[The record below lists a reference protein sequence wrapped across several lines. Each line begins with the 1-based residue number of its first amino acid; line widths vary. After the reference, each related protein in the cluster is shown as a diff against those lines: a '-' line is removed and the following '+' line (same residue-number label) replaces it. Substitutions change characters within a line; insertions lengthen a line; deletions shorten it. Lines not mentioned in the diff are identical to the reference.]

1 MVLESKEIFWNLSEQ
16 FRCLEVLVVG
26 QKKLKIHHMN
36 CGNVKDIPVNTLKC
50 GGVL

>member
-26 QKKLKIHHMN
+26 QKRKRRDVDML
-36 CGNVKDIPVNTLKC
+36 
-50 GGVL
+50 